1 MTVRGLSLGIRFRRI
16 QGVEITGL
24 STCVPVLRAKVEV
37 LCGVGATGFRGGIWG
52 LRICGIA
59 ITAATWNLTFRKK
72 CYHYAAAYYTTGVS
86 AALVVVC
93 FFALRVVRSF
103 SLPQR

>member
-37 LCGVGATGFRGGIWG
+37 LCGVGTSGFRGGVLG
-52 LRICGIA
+52 A
-59 ITAATWNLTFRKK
+59 
-72 CYHYAAAYYTTGVS
+72 
-86 AALVVVC
+86 
-93 FFALRVVRSF
+93 
-103 SLPQR
+103 